1 VTPLLARSRPVR
13 TAALVA
19 ATITIIGAC
28 GGDDTAD
35 DAAPT
40 TTPVAAASSAPA
52 ATGVVAA
59 GASVPIEEGAYPVT
73 IEHHLGTT
81 TVDAEPQ
88 RVVTLGLNDQDFVLA
103 FGVQPVAAAY
113 WNGAEEDVTQVWTD
127 AAVTAEPAVLDM
139 PDGLNIEAVAAT
151 QPDLI
156 IAMFLDVDATRYAQ
170 LSAIAPTIVRSAD
183 YADYGVPWQDTT
195 RVVGAALGRPQRAA
209 QLVEAVEAKFNA
221 AAAAHPEW
229 AGTTFS
235 LLDYYADQIGVYR
248 SDEPRPAFF
257 RALGFEVPAAV
268 DELAGADTW
277 GQVSLEAA
285 EAFDLDLVIWRVG
298 SPEQVAEIEAEP
310 VISSLD
316 VMQRGDVVWM
326 DLSTDAGYAFGW
338 NTVLSLP
345 FALDGIVPVLE
356 ELIPAA

>member
-1 VTPLLARSRPVR
+1 M
-13 TAALVA
+13 
-19 ATITIIGAC
+19 ATTIILIGAC
-28 GGDDTAD
+28 GGDDTSGD
-35 DAAPT
+35 RAAPT
-40 TTPVAAASSAPA
+40 TSVAAATSAPNA
-52 ATGVVAA
+52 ADVVAA
-59 GASVPIEEGAYPVT
+59 GAPVPVEAGAYPVT
-73 IEHHLGTT
+73 IEHHLGSTT
-81 TVDAEPQ
+81 IDAEPQ

-113 WNGAEEDVTQVWTD
+113 WNGDEADVTQVWTD
-127 AAVTAEPAVLDM
+127 AAVTVEPAVLNM
-139 PDGLNIEAVAAT
+139 PDGVNIEAVAAT

-156 IAMFLDVDATRYAQ
+156 IGMFLDVDATRYAQ
-170 LSAIAPTIVRSAD
+170 LSAIAPTIVRSAEF
-183 YADYGVPWQDTT
+183 ADYGVPWQDTT

-209 QLVEAVEAKFNA
+209 QLVDAVEAKFEA

-235 LLDYYADQIGVYR
+235 VLDYYADQIGVYR

-277 GQVSLEAA
+277 GQVSLEVA

-298 SPEQVAEIEAEP
+298 TPEQKAEIEADP
-310 VISSLD
+310 VISALD
-316 VMQRGDVVWM
+316 VMQRGDVVWT
-326 DLSTDAGYAFGW
+326 DLSTDTGYAFGW